1 MGDGG
6 SGGPVVTETAGVAVR
21 KRAELGEYWIPAI
34 VIEVASTLDRPA
46 RVRITE
52 SVPEEVDTADLEF
65 HPDYGRSY
73 WEAEDGELTFERT
86 LSPHETYRTVYG
98 VVSGSEADVR
108 ALKREDTAV
117 DVDPDTGGSGGIKP
131 DRTDVHD
138 DASGTARET
147 SVEEQQDRQARV
159 LDRLVAEVREGSL
172 TPDQRA
178 ALRELF
184 DGGDV
189 DAPLE
194 ARVAHL
200 QNQLADLQA
209 YTDALEAFLAEQG
222 SGEDAI
228 GRLADLEASV
238 NSLEASVA
246 DHGER
251 LDALAQNLESVH
263 AAVEDVESDIEDMSH
278 TWEQLRRL
286 FRSEDA
292 ITQ

>member
-1 MGDGG
+1 MTVAIVRFGG
-6 SGGPVVTETAGVAVR
+6 SNCDRDALAALQHLGID
-21 KRAELGEYWIPAI
+21 AEI
-34 VIEVASTLDRPA
+34 VW
-46 RVRITE
+46 
-52 SVPEEVDTADLEF
+52 
-65 HPDYGRSY
+65 H
-73 WEAEDGELTFERT
+73 EDGLPGNV
-86 LSPHETYRTVYG
+86 SG
-98 VVSGSEADVR
+98 VVFPGGFSYGDYLR
-108 ALKREDTAV
+108 AGAMAAQS
-117 DVDPDTGGSGGIKP
+117 PI
-131 DRTDVHD
+131 
-138 DASGTARET
+138 
-147 SVEEQQDRQARV
+147 
-159 LDRLVAEVREGSL
+159 VAEVREGSL